1 MKFEDKLES
10 EIEII
15 PSEGLMDMK
24 LLGSNDPEYWAF
36 SKEYD
41 NVGLVVDVAETH
53 ICVAENKT

>member
-1 MKFEDKLES
+1 LEDRLES

-24 LLGSNDPEYWAF
+24 LVGSSDPEFSAF

-41 NVGLVVDVAETH
+41 NIGLVVADPEMH
-53 ICVAENKT
+53 ICVAENKTLN